1 MDNTKSNNFQSKVI
15 AYATLVIFIIVTIAY
30 FIYEAKTDDFYT
42 KEYKKFNTFIH
53 KELNKQIQAKVENT
67 NSIALTASYNEK
79 IKEAL
84 LANDALKH
92 NLDHLSFQLR
102 KHTKYKNVWFQI
114 IDKEGRSFYRS
125 WTENRGDD
133 LLQKRADIK
142 NFLKNREITNSIS
155 IGKYDITFKTMVP
168 IYHEN
173 EFIGIFEV
181 LTHFNSISRRVPNY
195 EADAIV
201 LADKKYK
208 DQLTFSLRNEF
219 IDDYYVANFDAKPYL
234 VDILRTN
241 NIEKYL
247 NENGLYTIDENN
259 HYFITPFLI
268 PDNNGEKLGY
278 IIVFKDLKYFA
289 TSDLINEHNF
299 IIYVTL
305 LNILLVL
312 LVAYF
317 LINNRTS
324 NILKSLIRTKTN
336 ELQKEQIYVQ
346 KILDLDENIIL
357 VTNENTTKKANKKFL
372 EFFNFDTIEE
382 FSLQHDTICDFIV
395 KIDDKLISEDKTI
408 DGFLWTNYLLST
420 QDNQSKHTIT
430 ILYNNNYYLF
440 TSFVDKFDQ
449 KGNIILT
456 LQNVTDLKKRDKLLY
471 EKSKL
476 ATIGEL
482 IKNVAHQWRQPLSS
496 ITVGATGILLQKQT
510 DLLTDNYLENTCE
523 KINENAQ
530 RLSTNI
536 EQFVSIIR
544 GDDTKTIFYLDE
556 NIKKTIHLLDP
567 AIKLNNIEL
576 ILNIQHNIPIE
587 GFYSELLQSLSNVIT
602 NSIEATSTNEE
613 INEHLIFITAHTA
626 NQKIIMNIKDN
637 GGGIKEAIMAQ
648 VFDAY
653 FSTKDG
659 LSAKGL
665 GLYYTY
671 NSIVNGM
678 GGDIEI
684 SNTEYSYQEEE
695 YKGVNFKITL
705 PYKSIEELKTTH
717 EEG

>member
-1 MDNTKSNNFQSKVI
+1 MKSKNNFQSKVVTYSTI
-15 AYATLVIFIIVTIAY
+15 VILFIIAIAF
-30 FIYEAKTDDFYT
+30 FIYNAKTEEFYT
-42 KEYKKFNTFIH
+42 KEYQKFNSTIN
-53 KELNKQIQAKVENT
+53 KELNRLIQTKIENT
-67 NSIALTASYNEK
+67 NSIALTASYNER

-114 IDKEGRSFYRS
+114 IDNKGNSFYRS
-125 WTENRGDD
+125 WTENRGDN
-133 LLQKRADIK
+133 LLDKRADIK
-142 NFLKNREITNSIS
+142 SFLQNREIVNSIS
-155 IGKYDITFKTMVP
+155 VGKYDITFKTMVP
-168 IYHEN
+168 IYN
-173 EFIGIFEV
+173 GNQFIGIFEV
-181 LTHFNSISRRVPNY
+181 LTHFNSISRRIPSY
-195 EADAIV
+195 GADAIV
-201 LADKKYK
+201 IADKQYK
-208 DQLTFSLRNEF
+208 EQLTYSLRNEF

-234 VDILRTN
+234 VDYLKTKG
-241 NIEKYL
+241 IEKYL
-247 NENGLYTIDENN
+247 NQNSIYTIDKEN

-278 IIVFKDLKYFA
+278 ILIFKDIKHFL
-289 TSDLINEHNF
+289 TSDLKNEHNF
-299 IIYVTL
+299 ILYVTF

-312 LVAYF
+312 LIAYF
-317 LINNRTS
+317 LINKRSS
-324 NILKSLIRTKTN
+324 NLLKALIRTKTN
-336 ELQKEQIYVQ
+336 ELQTEQIYVQ

-357 VTNENTTKKANKKFL
+357 VTNETTTKKVNKKFL
-372 EFFNFDTIEE
+372 EFFGFDTIED
-382 FSLQHDTICDFIV
+382 FRKVHDTICDFIV
-395 KIDDKLISEDKTI
+395 KIDDIAIDDDKTI
-408 DGFLWTNYLLST
+408 DGFAWTNYLLST
-420 QDNQSKHTIT
+420 KDNLSKHTIT
-430 ILYNNNYYLF
+430 LLYNSNYYLF
-440 TSFVDKFDQ
+440 TSYIDKFDENN
-449 KGNIILT
+449 NIILT

-536 EQFVSIIR
+536 EQFISIIR
-544 GDDTKTIFYLDE
+544 DDDTKTIFYLDE

-576 ILNIQHNIPIE
+576 ILNIQHNVPIE
-587 GFYSELLQSLSNVIT
+587 GFYSELLQSLSNIIT
-602 NSIEATSTNEE
+602 NSIEAISNKDLDE
-613 INEHLIFITAHTA
+613 NLIFITAHVA
-626 NQKIIMNIKDN
+626 NKKIIINLKDN
-637 GGGIKEAIMAQ
+637 GGGIQESVLPR

-653 FSTKDG
+653 FSTKG
-659 LSAKGL
+659 ELNAKGL

-678 GGDIEI
+678 GGEIEI
-684 SNTEYSYQEEE
+684 SNTEYLYKNEK
-695 YKGVNFKITL
+695 YKGVNFKIAL
-705 PYKSIEELKTTH
+705 PYKSIEELKTTS
-717 EEG
+717 EEA